1 MPINPAIAMSFQAPK
16 FEDPM
21 NKMLK
26 MEQMKAYQQNALAKQ
41 IEAEAAQEAL
51 GQQRGL
57 RNYLAGLE
65 PGASPD
71 MNMLARFGKVGRE
84 HSKDITEAQSKQ
96 MEMASKIYK
105 DIYLPQ
111 LAQARTRDDV
121 LGWHAAMEQ
130 DPRLTGFLTP
140 QGKAMLP
147 KSDEEVPTYLE
158 RTLVPL
164 ADIYKRQTQQKSDQS
179 RIDAANIRAAAA
191 RDAAEKTSQR
201 PFSVGGNLVSPTGEV
216 LFEEKPKPEV
226 PKVTD
231 LMAEYRLA
239 LEEGFEGT
247 FTDYKQQFGSKT
259 QAPKNVVLPPG
270 ASLVDPSGKV
280 LHTNPMSSKSKPMTV
295 KAGDIVI
302 DEEGNVI
309 YQSEPPP
316 PKETTEER
324 ERAKLKVKEEA
335 NAPMAAAKIENIVQS
350 ATRLKELASELY
362 DPVERKA
369 HPGLSSVTGARAGR
383 EFPKEVT
390 SFFSQDAANAKAIQD
405 TIADMIFINVVNEMK
420 ALAQTGATGLGS
432 ITEKEGAKI
441 QKSYQNLISTQDT
454 KTYQLRLQALI
465 QQIDDSIKI
474 INEAAGRSGGGGN
487 EKKSLKDIFGD

>member
-21 NKMLK
+21 NRMIQ
-26 MEQMKAYQQNALAKQ
+26 MEQIKAYQQNALAKQ
-41 IEAEAAQEAL
+41 LEAEATQEAL

-57 RNYLAGLE
+57 SNYLLNLGDKA
-65 PGASPD
+65 PD
-71 MNMLARFGKVGRE
+71 VNQLARFGKAGRE
-84 HSKDITEAQSKQ
+84 YNKDLTETQSKQ
-96 MEMASKIYK
+96 MEMASKLYK

-164 ADIYKRQTQQKSDQS
+164 ADIYKRQTQQKSDES

-191 RDAAEKTSQR
+191 RDAAERTSQR

-216 LFEEKPKPEV
+216 LYEGKPEPEK

-239 LEEGFEGT
+239 KEEGFKGT
-247 FTDYKQQFGSKT
+247 FTEFKQQFGSKA

-280 LHTNPMSSKSKPMTV
+280 LHTNPTSSKSKPMTV
-295 KAGDIVI
+295 KPGDTVI
-302 DEEGNVI
+302 DEEGKVI

-316 PKETTEER
+316 AKETTEER
-324 ERAKLKVKEEA
+324 ERAKLKVKQEA

-350 ATRLKELASELY
+350 ATRLKDLATEL
-362 DPVERKA
+362 KA
-369 HPGLSSVTGARAGR
+369 HPGLSNVTGARAGR

-454 KTYQLRLQALI
+454 KTYQIRLDDLI
-465 QQIDDSIKI
+465 KQVDDSIKI
-474 INEAAGRSGGGGN
+474 INQATGKSGGVGS